1 MKKLLIGVAV
11 AVAVIATSAGTTVA
25 TARYAPQLLPQ
36 GPQGEQGLVGQRG
49 PSGAP
54 GKDGT
59 DGADGLAGDEN
70 VTYEE
75 NSDDD
80 TDECSSYAG
89 GTGVCTEGPEYEEMC
104 RQIWEDMQDGKI
116 ETGGYTDEGSE
127 AVDRYS
133 RNSCDQR

>member
-11 AVAVIATSAGTTVA
+11 AVAVIATSVGTTVA
-25 TARYAPQLLPQ
+25 TTHFAPELLPQ
-36 GPQGEQGLVGQRG
+36 GKQGEQGATGPRGVRG
-49 PSGAP
+49 PQGIP
-54 GKDGT
+54 GD
-59 DGADGLAGDEN
+59 DGADGADASYE
-70 VTYEE
+70 TYEE

>member
-1 MKKLLIGVAV
+1 MPLPTKRTPLLGL
-11 AVAVIATSAGTTVA
+11 TSP
-25 TARYAPQLLPQ
+25 RF
-36 GPQGEQGLVGQRG
+36 QR
-49 PSGAP
+49 
-54 GKDGT
+54 T
-59 DGADGLAGDEN
+59 D
-70 VTYEE
+70 EE